1 MHPGLAAAERLQCK
15 VFGVLVH
22 ACFTTW
28 GWVRIL
34 ETLLTGEIS
43 PQTIIIMNKELI
55 NDLMHAV
62 AAGTITVTQN
72 PNISN
77 EQIGETVMIGLRFL
91 GYTTL
96 SDEELQLVVSAC
108 TAIAASRDT
117 FKEMTSKPE
126 SSEKSEEKDTI
137 DIIFQ
142 RNEYAS

>member
-1 MHPGLAAAERLQCK
+1 
-15 VFGVLVH
+15 
-22 ACFTTW
+22 
-28 GWVRIL
+28 
-34 ETLLTGEIS
+34 
-43 PQTIIIMNKELI
+43 
-55 NDLMHAV
+55 MHAV